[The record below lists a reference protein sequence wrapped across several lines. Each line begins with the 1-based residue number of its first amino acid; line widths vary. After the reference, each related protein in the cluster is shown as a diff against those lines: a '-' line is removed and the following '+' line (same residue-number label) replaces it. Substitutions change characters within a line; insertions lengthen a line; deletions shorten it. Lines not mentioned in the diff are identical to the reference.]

1 MEFSTALLT
10 AGVLRD
16 RGRFLSLILQP
27 GLHGD
32 SAGNLYGTT
41 YRGGN
46 VNAGLVFEL
55 DTGGNLTML
64 HSFMG
69 SDGGYP
75 TANLIADS
83 VGNLYSTT
91 TTDGNSN
98 CGTVFKLATLG
109 QTSPTL
115 HSFSCQP
122 DGSIPKAGL
131 LPATRTG
138 NLYGTT
144 SGGGTSNFG
153 TVFEVNANTG
163 MEAVLYSFTGG
174 ADGATPVG
182 GLITD
187 QAGNLYGTTTAGGNG
202 NNGAGDGVVFKLN
215 IAMRQETVLHT
226 FVALMVRTPPLLW
239 SGIQIETFTAQPKTV
254 VPTAWGPHSS
264 WGRPAR

>member
-1 MEFSTALLT
+1 MVSRTARFSEFVRAFLLFLVPAMTAQSQTFKLLYT
-10 AGVLRD
+10 FTGGADGLQPD
-16 RGRFLSLILQP
+16 GTLLLKNGILYGTTYGGGASGQGRFLSLILQP

-122 DGSIPKAGL
+122 DGSTPKAGL

-187 QAGNLYGTTTAGGNG
+187 QAGNLYGTTTAGGN
-202 NNGAGDGVVFKLN
+202 VT
-215 IAMRQETVLHT
+215 M
-226 FVALMVRTPPLLW
+226 ALVTE
-239 SGIQIETFTAQPKTV
+239 SC
-254 VPTAWGPHSS
+254 SS
-264 WGRPAR
+264 